1 MSPSPTGTV
10 ERTPEGGRVRFERSL
25 AFPIEAVW
33 AAITEPERLG
43 DWWPPMAAE
52 ITVDLREGG
61 RIVFDW
67 PDMDFPTMDF
77 TITRLDPPTL
87 LEHTHTS
94 PGSWMRWELE
104 PTDEGT
110 RLLATY
116 FVSEI
121 DMALERG
128 DLVGLHYSLD
138 RLVPALAGS
147 PIGWDDGAFKALIAA
162 YAEVGSDSPRA

>member
-1 MSPSPTGTV
+1 MSTSPTGIV
-10 ERTPEGGRVRFERSL
+10 ERTPDGGRVRFERSL
-25 AFPIEAVW
+25 SFPIEDVW

-43 DWWPPMAAE
+43 DWWPPMAAK

-61 RIVFDW
+61 KIVFDW
-67 PDMDFPTMDF
+67 PDTDFPTMEF
-77 TITRLDPPTL
+77 TITRLQPPTL

-104 PTDEGT
+104 ATDDGT
-110 RLLATY
+110 QLRATY
-116 FVSEI
+116 SVPDI
-121 DMALERG
+121 DMAIERG

-147 PIGWDDGAFKALIAA
+147 PVGWDNDVFQELITA
-162 YAEVGSDSPRA
+162 YSEVASGGSRA